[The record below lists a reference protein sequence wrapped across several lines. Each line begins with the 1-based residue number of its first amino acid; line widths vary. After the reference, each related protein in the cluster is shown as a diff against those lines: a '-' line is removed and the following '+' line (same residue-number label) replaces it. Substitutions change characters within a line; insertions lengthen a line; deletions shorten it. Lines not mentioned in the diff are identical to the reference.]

1 MFRKYVLAGVS
12 AATLLLAGNAF
23 AADVTLKLH
32 QMLPP
37 QATIPAKVLTPW
49 AEQVDMVSGGR
60 LVVEL

>member
-12 AATLLLAGNAF
+12 TATLLLAGNAF

-37 QATIPAKVLTPW
+37 QATIPPTVLAPW
-49 AEQVDMVSGGR
+49 PEQ
-60 LVVEL
+60 L